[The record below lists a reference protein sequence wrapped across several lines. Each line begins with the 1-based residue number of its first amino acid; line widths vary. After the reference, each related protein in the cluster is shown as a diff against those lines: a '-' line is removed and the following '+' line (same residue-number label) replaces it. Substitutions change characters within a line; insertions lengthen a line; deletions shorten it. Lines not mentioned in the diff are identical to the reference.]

1 MSTATTE
8 KSKSRVN
15 RRVFSAEAEASHLR
29 QQKQQPAAA
38 SHAHGVQT
46 KLKVGQPNDRYER
59 EADTM
64 ADRIIQ
70 LPKSPTTTE
79 SPSETAQQIHRSSLP
94 STSSTHQAGAPAVQA
109 DFESNEQES
118 IQPKRAHL
126 HDAPGLQAS
135 SDGELTTTQGF
146 SDQLSSHSGNGSPLP
161 SDLQGKMEGQM
172 GADLSGVRTHTDS
185 QAAQL
190 SQNLGAKAFTHGSDI
205 YFNEGQYNPSSSEG
219 QHLIAHETTHTVQQ
233 GAAPSVQAKTDEEL
247 NTEAEGN
254 VSEDLAKELAAA
266 DKAQQDAIDPGPA
279 QQAQAQAKEG
289 LPDELLEPEPT
300 AIPEEAPSKE
310 PKAEVPPG
318 DLPPP
323 PPPPAAEP
331 PPENLGS
338 VGKDLNQQAANVC
351 GEAEASA
358 TQLATNEQTHDDAD
372 TVQQQTEAAVVQ
384 PDAEGQ
390 ALSNTQ
396 QVGEVQGKPAPS
408 ISQEE
413 AKRTMDQAVSEAVP
427 TDIDSLNEFKSK
439 GKAQIAGAKVMAVV
453 QKDVDQVKNSYNE
466 MEQSPQ
472 PTPQATAPQE
482 LPAIVPAPV
491 TPPLNLGTDAVPPL
505 KEEHT
510 DFSNYQ
516 QESDDALKKE
526 KITDEQLAMVD
537 KGDLAEAAKERGAL
551 KKKVDTSPGE
561 VQQLATQ
568 EQQKVEGDMAKEEQK
583 VRGEMTAERDAKLNQ
598 GKEDQKKT
606 KTALELKREAVAKHI
621 NDIYEK
627 AQSTVKTRLGNLE
640 KDNAATFDREQKK
653 YSKEFEHEVNRD
665 INRWKRKRYS
675 GLFAGV
681 KWLKDKLFGID
692 EFPEVK
698 AAFDRGRAN
707 FVRKID
713 ALIVRISKANDQV
726 IQDCKTTLDTAK
738 VEIQK
743 YVDGLGPELKSAGEA
758 AQADADKKLK
768 ELDGF
773 IDKKK
778 EELAQKLCDMKDAA
792 IEAIDK
798 KIEEMKAS
806 MSGLVNQLIGLLL
819 NAMLKFFQWA
829 LEAAGFD
836 TTQLMKIL
844 DKGVR
849 VITKI
854 VTDPIGF
861 IVNLVNGVGQGI
873 KNFSANIAKHLKQ
886 GLFDWLTGA
895 MSSVPI
901 QLPEKWDF
909 KGVMYL
915 ALQILGLTWDNI
927 RAQLVKE
934 IGEEKVAAAEKTVDI
949 VKRLITEGPIALWDM
964 LKEKAQEIFDTIVG
978 EIKNF
983 IATKLIQQGII
994 KILSF
999 LNPAGAI
1006 VQAILAIYKAIMF
1019 FIDNWDRIVQW
1030 VKTIFGAIAD
1040 IAFGNIG
1047 KVAAA
1052 VEKGAAMLIPL
1063 ILDFVAKLLNFDKIA
1078 DVVQKAIEKVRAPI
1092 NKGIRKFIGFV
1103 KKKAKSL
1110 FSKKKRGIKEN
1121 EKLPSPQEREAA
1133 KQKALKDIRKL
1144 IGKGIYL
1151 KDLKVQLKKIKA
1163 KYKIKRITLN
1173 KKYDVEVEN
1182 SATEVVYG
1190 EPSSGSYDLQASSS
1204 TTGNHS
1210 KYSKVKSGGSVKLG
1224 KFSYNAHTNTPT
1236 LKRNIKDKKSA
1247 LSPLKH
1253 ATNHH
1258 RDVETHL
1265 DLLADVIGN
1274 FPDFA
1279 DRPTSID
1286 ATLHGYWNLHGRMQR
1301 GGGNTTSIVGHF
1313 GNIED
1318 PLLKGQSSVL
1328 TGHANVYNG
1337 GHLLAHTMGGREEY
1351 HNLTPQKGQVVNNGV
1366 YGKLEDWIT
1375 SKMALRN
1382 AAQMNLEEDNMRMKV
1397 NVIYGSEKKNINLT
1411 SVLPLL
1417 THKAGMDSGRAK
1429 NEMLHQGNRGMAI
1442 DKYESDKMK
1451 PGATD
1456 QKRTDDINERYQQAK
1471 RAYHAAQALEAVHNT
1486 NKSAE
1491 DIIQFTNLALVTQL
1505 IRQRDLKTKHSY
1517 NLNTFLANYKSRLE
1531 GLVGKTV
1538 NSISVAKTERS
1549 NLEKAY
1555 KVVKVERDLI
1565 ESEHRNSS
1573 KTSSQV
1579 KQEVTQKVT
1588 QSSQAYGQSRQK
1600 YETLKGQNSSQQ
1612 TGIANQYIG
1621 MPFGPGNPY
1630 YNELVKP
1637 IEYHVRVPKAFD
1649 VDTRIKM
1656 PKANAET
1663 TSTGGTKNP
1672 SPGNTPD
1679 TLFIVADIKKAS
1691 STDKLDYGKP
1701 GTDGNETFQTKF
1713 KVTQ

>member
-289 LPDELLEPEPT
+289 LPDELMEPEPT

-551 KKKVDTSPGE
+551 KKKVDTAPGE

-653 YSKEFEHEVNRD
+653 YSKEFEYEVNRD

-1103 KKKAKSL
+1103 KKKLGNLVQKG
-1110 FSKKKRGIKEN
+1110 KVKIQDIKDKIL
-1121 EKLPSPQEREAA
+1121 EKVF
-1133 KQKALKDIRKL
+1133 
-1144 IGKGIYL
+1144 G
-1151 KDLKVQLKKIKA
+1151 KKIKGKTKDGHNHTIYFNPKA
-1163 KYKIKRITLN
+1163 KGKPKLKIASVEQNYSDFVQGIIAPPAQKSQMQTLATTIDAEMARYGRIQQPQRKTWADNVVSLIN
-1173 KKYDVEVEN
+1173 QLALLTWEYAESQVTPPHSVIHYGSTNEN
-1182 SATEVVYG
+1182 GFGTSATAEILSETFVKGEVAGKHKTMNWGWDEARSRKRTTEAGDLGPVY
-1190 EPSSGSYDLQASSS
+1190 
-1204 TTGNHS
+1204 
-1210 KYSKVKSGGSVKLG
+1210 V
-1224 KFSYNAHTNTPT
+1224 
-1236 LKRNIKDKKSA
+1236 R
-1247 LSPLKH
+1247 
-1253 ATNHH
+1253 
-1258 RDVETHL
+1258 
-1265 DLLADVIGN
+1265 
-1274 FPDFA
+1274 
-1279 DRPTSID
+1279 
-1286 ATLHGYWNLHGRMQR
+1286 
-1301 GGGNTTSIVGHF
+1301 
-1313 GNIED
+1313 
-1318 PLLKGQSSVL
+1318 
-1328 TGHANVYNG
+1328 
-1337 GHLLAHTMGGREEY
+1337 GHLLNDNVGGPAKNF
-1351 HNLTPQKGQVVNNGV
+1351 NLTP
-1366 YGKLEDWIT
+1366 IT
-1375 SKMALRN
+1375 STFNGEHLRN
-1382 AAQMNLEEDNMRMKV
+1382 AEVHVKKIVLGRSSSRDRNPRTPGVARYRVIAKYNGHPSRDQIKTPYYQLINKNQANIKRLERKNGGQPTSTTQELRR
-1397 NVIYGSEKKNINLT
+1397 KNILFNDILSLHNFEEEYLPT
-1411 SVLPLL
+1411 AFNVMWEELEYKSVGGGPNRWEP
-1417 THKAGMDSGRAK
+1417 KAG
-1429 NEMLHQGNRGMAI
+1429 
-1442 DKYESDKMK
+1442 
-1451 PGATD
+1451 
-1456 QKRTDDINERYQQAK
+1456 
-1471 RAYHAAQALEAVHNT
+1471 
-1486 NKSAE
+1486 
-1491 DIIQFTNLALVTQL
+1491 
-1505 IRQRDLKTKHSY
+1505 TKHGP
-1517 NLNTFLANYKSRLE
+1517 T
-1531 GLVGKTV
+1531 
-1538 NSISVAKTERS
+1538 
-1549 NLEKAY
+1549 
-1555 KVVKVERDLI
+1555 DL
-1565 ESEHRNSS
+1565 SHSLPN
-1573 KTSSQV
+1573 
-1579 KQEVTQKVT
+1579 
-1588 QSSQAYGQSRQK
+1588 
-1600 YETLKGQNSSQQ
+1600 N
-1612 TGIANQYIG
+1612 
-1621 MPFGPGNPY
+1621 
-1630 YNELVKP
+1630 
-1637 IEYHVRVPKAFD
+1637 
-1649 VDTRIKM
+1649 
-1656 PKANAET
+1656 NAIYR
-1663 TSTGGTKNP
+1663 P
-1672 SPGNTPD
+1672 PD
-1679 TLFIVADIKKAS
+1679 
-1691 STDKLDYGKP
+1691 
-1701 GTDGNETFQTKF
+1701 
-1713 KVTQ
+1713 